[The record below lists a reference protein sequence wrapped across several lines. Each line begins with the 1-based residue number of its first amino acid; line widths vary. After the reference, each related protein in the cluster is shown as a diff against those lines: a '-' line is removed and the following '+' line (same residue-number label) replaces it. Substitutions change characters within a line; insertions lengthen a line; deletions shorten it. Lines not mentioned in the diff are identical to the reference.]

1 MNIISELMERVRK
14 RYLLY
19 AHYIISTY
27 NTAKSA
33 DKMLMG
39 LNYADKYVV
48 HEETQK
54 TLKFLVQVFVYL
66 YTWDICQCKQ
76 SIRILSVRLAVHPH
90 NIHGGYNCITR

>member
-1 MNIISELMERVRK
+1 MNIISEVMERVRK

-54 TLKFLVQVFVYL
+54 TLK
-66 YTWDICQCKQ
+66 
-76 SIRILSVRLAVHPH
+76 LSLKSLCTST
-90 NIHGGYNCITR
+90 HGISVNVIDP